1 MCILQLRKYQC
12 MNSIMIIPN
21 TYLATNW
28 KYYSQILILS
38 NYSAIIQ
45 AIIVIL
51 SIQKCSVVTA
61 VSKEMYVISELF
73 LKKCTSYKPIT
84 PIPNTMYL
92 TLQLASDHQVESYSP
107 WNIEYWKYWEIFKS
121 LWKNKNTNF

>member
-1 MCILQLRKYQC
+1 MCILELRKYQC

-92 TLQLASDHQVESYSP
+92 TSQLASDHQVESHSP
-107 WNIEYWKYWEIFKS
+107 WNIEYWKYWKIFKS